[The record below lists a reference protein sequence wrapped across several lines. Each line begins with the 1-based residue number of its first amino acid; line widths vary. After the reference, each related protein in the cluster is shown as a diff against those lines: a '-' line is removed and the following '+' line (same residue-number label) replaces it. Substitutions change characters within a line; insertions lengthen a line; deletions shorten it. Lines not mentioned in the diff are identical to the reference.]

1 MLENLTE
8 IQEILL
14 LQDQIQEEERTLR
27 KLRESLGQKKD
38 LLYKY
43 SLFDIALIIPT
54 ITNLINQINNSD
66 YKYKELIFPIPR
78 SRSSYQEYFG
88 ILYNNKARSFN
99 KEEPQFWDD
108 VYEGH
113 IHIIYHKKSK
123 ERPQKIIFTSVFNLG
138 KSSTI
143 VLINNSIN
151 ENLRAIINPF
161 IEEILTDCLKHNITK
176 INEKYLEEK
185 ASNYLTNQP
194 NKPKRRIKK

>member
-38 LLYKY
+38 LLFKY

-54 ITNLINQINNSD
+54 ITNLINQINNND

-99 KEEPQFWDD
+99 KEEPQFGMMFMKD
-108 VYEGH
+108 
-113 IHIIYHKKSK
+113 IFILSIIKRVKKDLKKSFL
-123 ERPQKIIFTSVFNLG
+123 QAS
-138 KSSTI
+138 
-143 VLINNSIN
+143 LI
-151 ENLRAIINPF
+151 
-161 IEEILTDCLKHNITK
+161 
-176 INEKYLEEK
+176 
-185 ASNYLTNQP
+185 
-194 NKPKRRIKK
+194 